1 MIKSCY
7 IDGRAF
13 ERDDFPNGVY
23 VYQTIMTFGHQALHL
38 AAYMQLLD
46 KASQEILHRPS
57 PLKTDELSSLI
68 SNFLRKYNYP
78 TAMPAH
84 VEVRLYHSGEVVL
97 LGGEVSPYP
106 QIGMRLV
113 MPAGVD
119 VIYDLPFSE
128 QRSSL
133 RRTAAEV
140 ATLTAESRGAKVAVR
155 FDTTGCARSVDD
167 AEIFVVEGYII
178 TTSATPTSVEGQLLA
193 KAIIRAGLQLEIRDI
208 TPSLL
213 DNADEIFYADHR
225 GITALGSYNQRP
237 MMHILAEK
245 IAQHFQTK

>member
-13 ERDDFPNGVY
+13 ERDDFPEGVY
-23 VYQTIMTFGHQALHL
+23 VYQTIMTFGHQALHIADYL
-38 AAYMQLLD
+38 QLLD
-46 KASQEILHRPS
+46 QASKNILHRPS
-57 PLKTDELSSLI
+57 PLKANELSSLI
-68 SNFLRKYNYP
+68 SDFLRRHRYP

-97 LGGEVSPYP
+97 LGGEVSLYP
-106 QIGMRLV
+106 QLGLRL
-113 MPAGVD
+113 MTPAGTD
-119 VIYDLPFSE
+119 VVYDLPFSE
-128 QRSSL
+128 HRSSL

-140 ATLTAESRGAKVAVR
+140 ATLAAESREAKVAVR

-167 AEIFVVEGYII
+167 CDIFIVEGYAVM
-178 TTSATPTSVEGQLLA
+178 TPTTPTSVEGRLLT
-193 KAIIRAGLQLEIRDI
+193 KAISRAGLQLEICDI
-208 TPSLL
+208 TPSQL

-225 GITALGSYNQRP
+225 GITALGSYNKKP

-245 IAQHFQTK
+245 IAGFFK

>member
-7 IDGRAF
+7 INGQLF

-23 VYQTIMTFGHQALHL
+23 VYQTIMTFGHQPLHL
-38 AAYMQLLD
+38 AAYLQLLD

-57 PLKTDELSSLI
+57 PLKANELSSLI
-68 SNFLRKYNYP
+68 SNFLRKNGYP
-78 TAMPAH
+78 ATMPAH

-106 QIGMRLV
+106 QVGMRLV
-113 MPAGVD
+113 MPAGTD

-128 QRSSL
+128 LRSSL

-167 AEIFVVEGYII
+167 NEIFIVEGYSVM
-178 TTSATPTSVEGQLLA
+178 TPNTPTSVEGQLLA
-193 KAIIRAGLQLEIRDI
+193 KAISRAGLQLEICDI
-208 TPSLL
+208 TPSML

-237 MMHILAEK
+237 MMHILVEK
-245 IAQHFQTK
+245 IAQYLR

>member
-13 ERDDFPNGVY
+13 ERDDFPEGVY
-23 VYQTIMTFGHQALHL
+23 VHQTIMTFGDQALHL
-38 AAYMQLLD
+38 ADYLQLLD
-46 KASQEILHRPS
+46 QASQEILHRPS
-57 PLKTDELSSLI
+57 PLKFKEFSALI
-68 SNFLRKYNYP
+68 GDFLRRHRYP

-113 MPAGVD
+113 TPAGTE
-119 VIYDLPFSE
+119 VIYDIPFSE
-128 QRSSL
+128 HHSSL
-133 RRTAAEV
+133 RRMAAEA

-167 AEIFVVEGYII
+167 AEIFVVEGYLVM
-178 TTSATPTSVEGQLLA
+178 TPATPTSVEGKLLA
-193 KAIIRAGLQLEIRDI
+193 QAISRAGLKLEIRDL
-208 TPSLL
+208 TPSILE
-213 DNADEIFYADHR
+213 DADEIFYADHR
-225 GITALGSYNQRP
+225 GVTALGSYNKKP

-245 IAQHFQTK
+245 VAGYFK